1 MPRARRL
8 PGVELPPTLV
18 SLQNAADDLDRL
30 KGKRSKIADEI
41 KGTEGK
47 IIRIMVKHRDK
58 LAKLPNKGILYKMN
72 GYRIECSD
80 KQVLKVK
87 RDG

>member
-41 KGTEGK
+41 KDTEGK
-47 IIRIMVKHRDK
+47 IIRIMVKHQGK
-58 LAKLPNKGILYKMN
+58 LAKLPNKGILYRLN
-72 GYRIECSD
+72 GYRIEVFD
-80 KQVLKVK
+80 KQVVK
-87 RDG
+87 SKHDG